1 MEARGGAP
9 LYETLESTFPR
20 GLMPEGL
27 EATIKCKVRRRLRD
41 IGYRVMFPE
50 GEPWADVV
58 ECFAIASLDRV
69 HRSFGEHPWFW
80 VVAWPGVIG
89 AAAADF
95 WEEIGTPMTRRAVA
109 SAATAAHLEALLV
122 KRALGNSDVA
132 DALPAPAVLGLRAIG
147 QSTLPALPARALPSQ
162 AQLEAAK
169 RLSLESEKGKS
180 AEVWQPPPLPSN
192 SVGPQVPVLPAA
204 APSSSSS
211 APVAPVKSVEDIEVC
226 KTSPGASLHK
236 AESVACTE
244 CGGLMAAMEKS
255 PEAYGSSL
263 IICDRC
269 HSLCGPKTVQT
280 SKEEVDLFWHCSSC
294 QYDLCRKCI
303 LHAESHLIPK
313 LGGS

>member
-1 MEARGGAP
+1 
-9 LYETLESTFPR
+9 
-20 GLMPEGL
+20 MPEGL

-95 WEEIGTPMTRRAVA
+95 WEEIGTPITRRAVA

-180 AEVWQPPPLPSN
+180 AEVWQPPPLPPPS
-192 SVGPQVPVLPAA
+192 SLRECLSWTTASLSWCKTGCPTLVSLRPMTLASSLSPTTEWSTTA
-204 APSSSSS
+204 APTQTRR
-211 APVAPVKSVEDIEVC
+211 P
-226 KTSPGASLHK
+226 PGAPLWW
-236 AESVACTE
+236 T
-244 CGGLMAAMEKS
+244 
-255 PEAYGSSL
+255 PTT
-263 IICDRC
+263 R
-269 HSLCGPKTVQT
+269 
-280 SKEEVDLFWHCSSC
+280 W
-294 QYDLCRKCI
+294 
-303 LHAESHLIPK
+303 
-313 LGGS
+313 